1 MLQTGTHKE
10 EARRSLVLELAT
22 IEAKAESLQAQKEAK
37 EEEERLLDK
46 SVAIE
51 SLRLEHGAVSM
62 SDFLE
67 LKAKHALVVA
77 SIIELEY
84 EQMKLSAQQE
94 YVLEKGVKSEN

>member
-1 MLQTGTHKE
+1 
-10 EARRSLVLELAT
+10 
-22 IEAKAESLQAQKEAK
+22 
-37 EEEERLLDK
+37 
-46 SVAIE
+46 
-51 SLRLEHGAVSM
+51 M